1 MIYPEDFFKVY
12 WDFFITVILFVT
24 CLLTPL
30 RIAFAPKDEGP
41 TMIVI
46 TYAID
51 FAFLIDMLIIFNSAD
66 YDDEY

>member
-1 MIYPEDFFKVY
+1 
-12 WDFFITVILFVT
+12 VILFVT